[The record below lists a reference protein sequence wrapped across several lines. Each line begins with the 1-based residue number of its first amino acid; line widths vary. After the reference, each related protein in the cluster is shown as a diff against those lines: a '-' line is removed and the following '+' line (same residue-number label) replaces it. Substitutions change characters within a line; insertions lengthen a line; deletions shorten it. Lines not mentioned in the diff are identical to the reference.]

1 MGDPGSGGLIVLV
14 IGRLGGEIH
23 AFPPEGLRY
32 IRTMNQYRI
41 RRRVT
46 GAAMVLLSAL
56 GVSTGV
62 GAQAPTAPPAGKLTE
77 VAADPGLLQ
86 KLRAGGFTLY
96 LRHSLTDNAHPDRV
110 PEVDLE
116 DCTTQR
122 PLTAAGRRLAA
133 DVGRGI
139 AAAKIPIDP
148 IHISPMCRVR
158 DTAAA
163 AFPGRDFLVD
173 KQLMYTANLTDE
185 QKVPILEHTRQLLS
199 GPVAPGHNLLVIA
212 HGPNLA
218 DLTGYFPKEA
228 TLVVFRPTAAAG
240 FRYVASIRPELWS
253 KLLGKNVAR

>member
-14 IGRLGGEIH
+14 VGSLGREVH

-41 RRRVT
+41 CKRVT
-46 GAAMVLLSAL
+46 G
-56 GVSTGV
+56 
-62 GAQAPTAPPAGKLTE
+62 
-77 VAADPGLLQ
+77 
-86 KLRAGGFTLY
+86 
-96 LRHSLTDNAHPDRV
+96 
-110 PEVDLE
+110 
-116 DCTTQR
+116 
-122 PLTAAGRRLAA
+122 
-133 DVGRGI
+133 
-139 AAAKIPIDP
+139 AAKIPIDP

-163 AFPGRDFLVD
+163 AFPGRDFMVD
-173 KQLMYTANLTDE
+173 KQLMYTANLTVD

-228 TLVVFRPTAAAG
+228 TLVVFQPAAATG

-253 KLLGKNVAR
+253 KLVGKNVAR